1 MATITLRETKG
12 SPLSF
17 VEMDANL
24 TNLNNDKQE
33 VIPNLATVDSI
44 DATTDKLLFYDVS
57 SGAARAILPQ
67 DVLAFV
73 NRTLMV
79 KCVADGIG
87 PSVGNGITHVTIPST
102 LNGKNLLSVEAHV
115 YTAGSSGSLTNIHI
129 HNLTKGLDIL
139 STPITIDLNEKD
151 SSTAATPVVIG
162 GDNNVST
169 GDVLRI
175 DVDAVSTGTLGLE
188 IRMVFTSP

>member
-115 YTAGSSGSLTNIHI
+115 YTAGSSGSLTNIQI